1 VSTER
6 KEAIIRGL
14 KSFDY
19 LLALVVIAVSAFGV
33 VMIYTSTNHVGM
45 PMQVQM
51 SFGHL
56 WTLQRVHVI
65 TGVFVMILFACIDYR
80 FIGRFYLIIYGLTM
94 VLLIALAII
103 GPDETNTA
111 RWLPIPIPGFASPF
125 SLQPS
130 EFAKIFMI
138 IFLAKF
144 LEVKKDDF
152 NRVLWLGLVLLS
164 IGVPVALI
172 AMQPSLSASL
182 VILFASLAVLFAAG
196 LKFRYIVIGVLI
208 VSAAFAFL
216 WLEFQRDEP
225 LILYRVLRDYQVDRV
240 RTILYPDGNP
250 DGAWQAGLSVRAI
263 AAGGLTGRGF
273 MNNQIYIAVAHND
286 FIFAVIAEQFG
297 FAGVAVL
304 LGATLFIIVK
314 CILIALRAVDLQG
327 RLIAAG
333 VAGMM
338 LFETF
343 VHVGV
348 GAGFLPTT
356 GMPFPFVSY
365 GGSMIWV
372 HMMAIGM
379 VINVGL
385 NRDHEELDEEY

>member
-1 VSTER
+1 MSTER

-33 VMIYTSTNHVGM
+33 VMIYTSANHAGM
-45 PMQVQM
+45 PVQIQL
-51 SFGHL
+51 SVGHL

-65 TGVFVMILFACIDYR
+65 TGVFVLILFACIDYR
-80 FIGRFYLIIYGLTM
+80 FIGRFYLIIYGLLM

-111 RWLPIPIPGFASPF
+111 RWLPIPVPGFSQPF

-138 IFLAKF
+138 IFLAKL

-152 NRVLWLGLVLLS
+152 NRVLWLGLVLIL
-164 IGVPVALI
+164 IIVPVALI
-172 AMQPSLSASL
+172 ERQPSLSASL
-182 VILFASLAVLFAAG
+182 VILFASLTVLFAAG
-196 LKFRYIVIGVLI
+196 LKFRYIAIGVLI
-208 VSAAFAFL
+208 VSAVFAFL
-216 WLEFQRDEP
+216 WLEFQREEP
-225 LILYRVLRDYQVDRV
+225 LLLYRIFREYQVGRV
-240 RTILYPDGNP
+240 RTILYPDGSP
-250 DGAWQAGLSVRAI
+250 DGAWQANSSIRAI

-273 MNNQIYIAVAHND
+273 MNNQTYIAVAHND

-297 FAGVAVL
+297 FAGVTVL
-304 LGATLFIIVK
+304 LGATLLIIIK
-314 CILIALRAVDLQG
+314 CILIALRAVDMQG
-327 RLIAAG
+327 RLIATG
-333 VAGMM
+333 VAGML

-385 NRDHEELDEEY
+385 NRDHEQEEEY